1 MDDTTTP
8 TRPLQGKVAL
18 VAGATRGAS
27 RATARELARQGA
39 FVYATGRSSRAHGPS
54 EYGRRETIEDVGE
67 ELAAVGAGVG
77 LRVDHLDPEQ
87 VRGLVERIDAEHGR
101 LDVMVIGL
109 FGADHYAQFG
119 RRLWEHDLTGGLR
132 MLRIGIDGHLITCHA
147 AVPLLLRHP
156 GGLVVE
162 LTDGTSE
169 YNRAYRHQT
178 GMFYDLTKAAAE
190 RIVLGLAHETTP
202 EATVVGVTPGWLRSE
217 VMLELFEVT
226 EETWRDAT
234 AREPHFVASESPEF
248 VARGIAAL
256 AGDPEREHL
265 TGTVQSSF
273 GLAERYGLT
282 DVDGSRPDMWRYLA
296 EVVDTGAPADATG
309 YR

>member
-1 MDDTTTP
+1 M
-8 TRPLQGKVAL
+8 RGRVAL

-27 RATARELARQGA
+27 RAIAVELARQGA
-39 FVYATGRSSRAHGPS
+39 FVYATGRSSRSEGPS
-54 EYGRRETIEDVGE
+54 EYGRPETIEDVGD
-67 ELAAVGAGVG
+67 ELTAVGAGVG

-87 VRGLVERIDAEHGR
+87 VRALVARVDAEHGR
-101 LDVMVIGL
+101 LDVLVIGL

-119 RRLWEHDLTGGLR
+119 HALWEHDLSGGLR

-169 YNRAYRHQT
+169 YNRAYRHQS
-178 GMFYDLTKAAAE
+178 GMFYDISKAAAE
-190 RIVLGLAHETTP
+190 RIVLGLAHETSP
-202 EATVVGVTPGWLRSE
+202 HATAVAVTPGWLRSE
-217 VMLELFEVT
+217 VMLELFGVT
-226 EETWRDAT
+226 EDDWRAAT
-234 AREPHFVASESPEF
+234 AREPHFAISESPRY
-248 VARGIAAL
+248 VARGVAAL
-256 AGDPEREHL
+256 AADPDRARL

-273 GLAERYGLT
+273 GLAERYDLT
-282 DVDGSRPDMWRYLA
+282 DVDGSRPDAWRYIT
-296 EVVDTGAPADATG
+296 EVADAGRPADASG